1 MYNFKSKTILLDI
14 IISLDLLVV
23 KVNNLLLPKI

>member
-23 KVNNLLLPKI
+23 KVNNLFLPKI